1 MSEGKNKKKQT
12 VKGRLTLKTFARTTK
27 SESLGVYLETDDD
40 CFLIR
45 PASGNPFE
53 NPLARLAGKCIEATG
68 RRSAYVFF
76 ASEWHEIPDPA

>member
-1 MSEGKNKKKQT
+1 MSDDKSIPHQT
-12 VKGRLTLKTFARTTK
+12 VRGRLTLRTFARNTK

-45 PASGNPFE
+45 PASGNAFE
-53 NPLARLAGKCIEATG
+53 NPIARLAGKWIEATG

-76 ASEWHEIPDPA
+76 ATEWHEINDPG

>member
-1 MSEGKNKKKQT
+1 MSEDKPEKQQK
-12 VKGRLTLKTFARTTK
+12 VKGRLTLRTFARNTK
-27 SESLGVYLETDDD
+27 SESLGVYLETADD

-53 NPLARLAGKCIEATG
+53 NPLAKLAGKYIEATG

-76 ASEWHEIPDPA
+76 ASKWREIPDPD